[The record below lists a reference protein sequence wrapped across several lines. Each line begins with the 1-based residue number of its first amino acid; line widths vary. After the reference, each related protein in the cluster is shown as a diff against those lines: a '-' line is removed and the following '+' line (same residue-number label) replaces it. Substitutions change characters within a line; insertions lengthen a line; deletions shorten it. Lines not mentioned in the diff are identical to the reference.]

1 MPACG
6 KHYILLCNTVF
17 IRYLG
22 CVMKASSRSGVSDG
36 FRSREMLRKF
46 SGISKLCKNRP
57 SEMANTSTLFV
68 RCEKFVF
75 ASILISAFSFTSSA
89 QTHRVGGTLVVA
101 VPVQEGLVA
110 CSDKRL
116 YNETTRTF
124 TDTYVKIHQVN
135 SNALFV
141 ATHTTGFLDA
151 TTGKMAF
158 DIFDVT
164 SSFVSKNN
172 FRPSLAYWDSLKKEI
187 RDQLLAYLKARKYA
201 DWPTTDT
208 ANNKL
213 LFNLVFYAVDGKTA
227 RSYSMSVFY
236 EKAHTPVIYI
246 PNVST
251 EEVKTPK
258 LLGKGKDVV
267 ALLAR
272 NPKLS
277 SDLSFQRFDQ
287 YSFSSAQT
295 SVGDAVEFA
304 RKLFEVTNTGLPQA
318 QVSKT
323 YDCALLGYQTG
334 FHWLDSSGR
343 SVAAR

>member
-1 MPACG
+1 MIVADVLHRKTKG
-6 KHYILLCNTVF
+6 ANLIAAVWL
-17 IRYLG
+17 I
-22 CVMKASSRSGVSDG
+22 G
-36 FRSREMLRKF
+36 FL
-46 SGISKLCKNRP
+46 IALP
-57 SEMANTSTLFV
+57 SYT
-68 RCEKFVF
+68 
-75 ASILISAFSFTSSA
+75 
-89 QTHRVGGTLVVA
+89 QTTQRVGGTLVVA
-101 VPVQEGLVA
+101 VPVQEGLVV

-116 YNETTRTF
+116 YNDATNTF

-164 SSFVSKNN
+164 ARFVSKND
-172 FRPSLAYWDSLKKEI
+172 FKPSPTYWDGLKKEI
-187 RDQLLAYLKARKYA
+187 RDQLLAYLSGRKYA
-201 DWPTTDT
+201 DWPATDT

-213 LFNLVFYAVDGKTA
+213 LFNLVFYAVDGKAA

-236 EKAHTPVIYI
+236 EKAPTPVIYI
-246 PNVST
+246 PNVVG

-258 LLGKGKDVV
+258 LLGKGKDVI

-277 SDLSFQRFDQ
+277 SDPSFLRFDQ
-287 YSFSSAQT
+287 YSFAPSKT
-295 SVGDAVEFA
+295 SVNDAVDFA
-304 RKLFEVTNTGLPQA
+304 RKLFEITNTGLPQA

-334 FHWLDSSGR
+334 FRWLDNSGGSTAVR
-343 SVAAR
+343 

>member
-1 MPACG
+1 MNLADVLHRNIKGP
-6 KHYILLCNTVF
+6 VF
-17 IRYLG
+17 VAALWLFAFG
-22 CVMKASSRSGVSDG
+22 VALSSY
-36 FRSREMLRKF
+36 
-46 SGISKLCKNRP
+46 
-57 SEMANTSTLFV
+57 TQST
-68 RCEKFVF
+68 
-75 ASILISAFSFTSSA
+75 
-89 QTHRVGGTLVVA
+89 QRVGGTLVVA

-116 YNETTRTF
+116 YNDTTGTF

-164 SSFVSKNN
+164 ARFVSKNG
-172 FRPSLAYWDSLKKEI
+172 FKPSPAYWDSLKKEI

-201 DWPTTDT
+201 DWPATDT

-213 LFNLVFYAVDGKTA
+213 LFNLVFYAVDGRTA

-236 EKAHTPVIYI
+236 EKAATPVIYI

-258 LLGKGKDVV
+258 LLGKGKDVI
-267 ALLAR
+267 ALIAR
-272 NPKLS
+272 DPKLS
-277 SDLSFQRFDQ
+277 SDPSFQRFDQ
-287 YSFSSAQT
+287 YSFAPAKT
-295 SVGDAVEFA
+295 SVGDAVDFA
-304 RKLFEVTNTGLPQA
+304 RKLFEITNTGLPQA

-323 YDCALLGYQTG
+323 YDCAMLGYQTG
-334 FHWLDSSGR
+334 FRWLDSTGGT
-343 SVAAR
+343 VAVR

>member
-1 MPACG
+1 MA
-6 KHYILLCNTVF
+6 NF
-17 IRYLG
+17 IRYN
-22 CVMKASSRSGVSDG
+22 
-36 FRSREMLRKF
+36 LR
-46 SGISKLCKNRP
+46 
-57 SEMANTSTLFV
+57 TSNDE
-68 RCEKFVF
+68 RQEAKI
-75 ASILISAFSFTSSA
+75 ASILLVFESRHSEMNLADVLHNKIKGANLIAAFWLIAFGVALPSYTQA
-89 QTHRVGGTLVVA
+89 IQRVGGTLVVA
-101 VPVQEGLVA
+101 VPVQEGLVV

-116 YNETTRTF
+116 YNDATNTF

-158 DIFDVT
+158 DIFDIT
-164 SSFVSKNN
+164 ARFVSKNDLK
-172 FRPSLAYWDSLKKEI
+172 PSPAYWDGLKKVI
-187 RDQLLAYLKARKYA
+187 RDQLLAYLSARKYG
-201 DWPTTDT
+201 DWPATDT

-213 LFNLVFYAVDGKTA
+213 LFNLVFYAVDGKAA

-236 EKAHTPVIYI
+236 EKAPTPVIYI
-246 PNVST
+246 PNVVG

-258 LLGKGKDVV
+258 LLGKGKDVI

-277 SDLSFQRFDQ
+277 SDPSFLRFDQ
-287 YSFSSAQT
+287 YSFAPSKT
-295 SVGDAVEFA
+295 SVSDAVDFA
-304 RKLFEVTNTGLPQA
+304 RKLFEITNSGLPQA

-334 FHWLDSSGR
+334 FRWLDNSGGSTAVR
-343 SVAAR
+343 